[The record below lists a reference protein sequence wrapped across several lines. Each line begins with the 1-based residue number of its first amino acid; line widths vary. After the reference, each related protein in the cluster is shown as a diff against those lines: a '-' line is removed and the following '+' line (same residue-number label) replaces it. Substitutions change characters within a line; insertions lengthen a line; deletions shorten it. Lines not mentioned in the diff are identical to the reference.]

1 MLSLNR
7 RKWNDGNLDLNPCRM
22 KRVHVNHEEMV
33 DTVTA
38 DALALAF
45 PDGHSVRTE
54 GEAGRALFR
63 SPELA
68 THWTTTLLDTENR
81 RYHAVLVNPELAVGK
96 LEVTV
101 NDAVA
106 DGGRPMRLDLTYTAL
121 SEQGN
126 ALFDDGLA
134 GRMREILKGHARSL
148 ASGAGPARGFEGRIA
163 DVRRE
168 VVIRGGA
175 DEIFALACPVAELD
189 WVDDWHFDLVYS
201 ESGRNEDNNLILEPA
216 TGLAVLRSAG
226 SETYWYT
233 TLYDTDRQRFHA
245 VLLTRDV
252 ILGKWQFEVEDLGDG
267 RGRLR
272 LRITYTGL
280 TEEGN
285 RIIGERGF
293 EDRMGKMLEFLL
305 TSAKSYVETG
315 RIFRLPR
322 KRKMELA
329 ISLIGATIGR
339 HFRRRAG
346 RRSTV

>member
-1 MLSLNR
+1 
-7 RKWNDGNLDLNPCRM
+7 
-22 KRVHVNHEEMV
+22 
-33 DTVTA
+33 
-38 DALALAF
+38 
-45 PDGHSVRTE
+45 
-54 GEAGRALFR
+54 
-63 SPELA
+63 
-68 THWTTTLLDTENR
+68 
-81 RYHAVLVNPELAVGK
+81 
-96 LEVTV
+96 
-101 NDAVA
+101 
-106 DGGRPMRLDLTYTAL
+106 
-121 SEQGN
+121 
-126 ALFDDGLA
+126 
-134 GRMREILKGHARSL
+134 
-148 ASGAGPARGFEGRIA
+148 
-163 DVRRE
+163 VRRE

-201 ESGRNEDNNLILEPA
+201 ESGRNEDNNLLLEPV

-233 TLYDTDRQRFHA
+233 TLYDTDRRRFHA

-252 ILGKWQFEVEDLGDG
+252 ILGKWQFEVDDLGDG

-293 EDRMGKMLEFLL
+293 EDRMGNMLEFIL
-305 TSAKSYVETG
+305 TSAKSYLETG
-315 RIFRLPR
+315 KIFRLAR

-339 HFRRRAG
+339 HFRRRAAG
-346 RRSTV
+346 RRPTVSERRGGTMAA